1 MSLWGIWGGLKSTVG
16 PGRGAGK
23 ALSGMG
29 GDPSEGPGDGI
40 PGVGTR
46 AEVSPAPTD
55 IAYLRSVLPSTTED
69 AFFDYLCTVDASEVT
84 LSSVPEGSVVFSR
97 VGPGLSL
104 AGGTGARQQTGL
116 GHVPTSPKAQ
126 AGRCHPRCPRRS
138 RSCR

>member
-1 MSLWGIWGGLKSTVG
+1 MSLWGYGGASKALWDLAEGQGKPSV
-16 PGRGAGK
+16 GRGH
-23 ALSGMG
+23 LL
-29 GDPSEGPGDGI
+29 EGPRNGI
-40 PGVGTR
+40 PGVGAR

-104 AGGTGARQQTGL
+104 AGGTGGRQQTGL